1 MSDQID
7 LFAASDADGAL
18 LTALLTRAPQVFV
31 KKLSNNDRDWSTN
44 PRKHQGGVYIP
55 VAERDGGFFPRLV
68 AKPRPDPAAD
78 PIREAWFRTEWPQ
91 TGEAKDDT
99 RLVNYT
105 SKGEETHMTRLPR
118 AAFSHLSP
126 ASWLVMAPLARDQSA
141 YECLT
146 IDSTSETAGQLL
158 DVLGLDADFSV
169 GVLEPAVV
177 AAAER
182 DLLMDF
188 AEEVAFAWMSGE
200 IASFAD
206 ARAVMPAT
214 AELAELARTAFL
226 KEAGMEALDPYA
238 IAKPGDAIRQIS
250 RVIEWDLFREFQRRE
265 RAVQLVRSVFGDTPE
280 EPGMK
285 AVIRRIVDA
294 VPQIDAIMLSASQQR
309 KSRAGYSFEHQIEA
323 MLTAAAVPFGKQVVM
338 DATKRRPDFV
348 LPSLPHFRRPLKGAE
363 RGLILSAKTTLRERW
378 KQVESEMGG
387 GADLFL
393 ATVDEN
399 IAATAIEAMAAMNIR
414 LVVPEAL
421 KKSKDTEYDRHANVL
436 DFATFFR
443 MELQN
448 QRMPA
453 WAALAPTR

>member
-7 LFAASDADGAL
+7 LFTAGDADGGLLAAL
-18 LTALLTRAPQVFV
+18 LARAPRVFV

-44 PRKHQGGVYIP
+44 PNKHQGGVYVP
-55 VAERDGGFFPRLV
+55 AAERDSGFFPLLV
-68 AKPRPDPAAD
+68 ARDGRDPAAA
-78 PIREAWFRTEWPQ
+78 PICEASFRTEWPQ
-91 TGEAKDDT
+91 TGEARDDT

-118 AAFSHLSP
+118 AAFGHLSP
-126 ASWLVMAPLARDQSA
+126 ASWLVMAPMAADLSV

-146 IDSTSETAGQLL
+146 IDSTSEAAGQLL
-158 DVLGLDADFSV
+158 DALALDADFAV
-169 GVLEPAVV
+169 GVLEPAAI

-182 DLLMDF
+182 DRLMDF
-188 AEEVAFAWMSGE
+188 AEEVAFAWISGR
-200 IASFAD
+200 IASFAE
-206 ARAVMPAT
+206 ARAAMPDT
-214 AELAELARTAFL
+214 AELAGLARAAFL
-226 KEAGMEALDPYA
+226 RDAGMQALDPFA

-265 RAVQLVRSVFGDTPE
+265 RAVQLVRSVFGDTPD

-294 VPQIDAIMLSASQQR
+294 LPEIDAIMLSASQQR

-323 MLTAAAVPFGKQVVM
+323 MLTAAAVPFVRQVVM
-338 DATKRRPDFV
+338 DATRRRPDFV
-348 LPSLPHFRRPLKGAE
+348 LPSLPHLRRSLSGPE

-378 KQVESEMGG
+378 KQVENEMGG

-393 ATVDEN
+393 ATVDET
-399 IAATAIEAMAAMNIR
+399 IAATVIEAMAAMNIR

-421 KKSKDTEYDRHANVL
+421 KKSRDTEYDRHENVL
-436 DFATFFR
+436 DFATFFQA
-443 MELQN
+443 ELRN
-448 QRMPA
+448 RRMPA
-453 WAALAPTR
+453 WARLI

>member
-1 MSDQID
+1 MPDQTD
-7 LFAASDADGAL
+7 LFAAADADGAL
-18 LTALLTRAPQVFV
+18 LTALLARADRVFV

-44 PRKHQGGVYIP
+44 PNKHQGGVYIP
-55 VAERDGGFFPRLV
+55 VAERDGGFFAPLV
-68 AKPRPDPAAD
+68 AKARPDPAAD
-78 PIREAWFRTEWPQ
+78 PIREVWFRTEWPQ

-105 SKGEETHMTRLPR
+105 SKGEETHMTRLPK
-118 AAFSHLSP
+118 AAFSPLSP
-126 ASWLVMAPLARDQSA
+126 ASWLIMAPLAPDHSA

-158 DVLGLDADFSV
+158 DVLGLDADFAV
-169 GVLEPAVV
+169 GVLEPAAV
-177 AAAER
+177 AARER

-188 AEEVAFAWMSGE
+188 AEEVAFAWMSGK
-200 IASFAD
+200 IASFAE

-214 AELAELARTAFL
+214 AELAGLARAAFL
-226 KEAGMEALDPYA
+226 NDAGLKALDPYA

-265 RAVQLVRSVFGDTPE
+265 RAVQLVRSVFGDAPD

-294 VPQIDAIMLSASQQR
+294 VPEIDAIMLSASQQR

-323 MLTAAAVPFGKQVVM
+323 MLAAAQVPFGKQVVM

-348 LPSLPHFRRPLKGAE
+348 LPSLPHFRRALNGAD

-378 KQVESEMGG
+378 KQVENEMGKG
-387 GADLFL
+387 GDLFL

-414 LVVPEAL
+414 LVVPESL
-421 KKSKDTEYDRHANVL
+421 RKSKDTEYDRHANVL
-436 DFATFFR
+436 DFATFFEA
-443 MELQN
+443 ELRD

-453 WAALAPTR
+453 WARLA